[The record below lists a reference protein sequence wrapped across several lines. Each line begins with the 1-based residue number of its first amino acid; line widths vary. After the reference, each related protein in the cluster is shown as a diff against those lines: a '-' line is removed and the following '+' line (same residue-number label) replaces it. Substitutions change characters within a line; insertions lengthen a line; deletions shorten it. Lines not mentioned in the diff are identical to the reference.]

1 MVLGSQRYL
10 RGSRSAARCGNRS
23 HEMAIARI
31 LVPID
36 YSEPSRAALEYAG
49 QLAQRLG
56 ASLDVVHVWD
66 RPNFVPDN
74 VMVGDPPRPLATLV
88 AQNAQ
93 REMDEFIAR
102 ATLPQGLAI
111 GCHLIS
117 GEPASAC
124 LERIKSGGYEL
135 VVVGTHGRSGV
146 RHLLLGSIAE
156 RLVRLSSVPV
166 LTVPM
171 HTA

>member
-1 MVLGSQRYL
+1 
-10 RGSRSAARCGNRS
+10 
-23 HEMAIARI
+23 MAISRI

-36 YSEPSRAALEYAG
+36 YSEPSRAALDYAG
-49 QLAQRLG
+49 RLARGLG

-66 RPNFVPDN
+66 KPNFVPED
-74 VMVGDPPRPLATLV
+74 VMVGDPPRPLAALV

-93 REMDEFIAR
+93 QEMDEFIAR
-102 ATLPQGLAI
+102 AGLPEGVECS
-111 GCHLIS
+111 CHLIS

-124 LERIKSGGYEL
+124 LERIAAGAYDL

-156 RLVRLSSVPV
+156 RLVRLSDVPI
-166 LTVPM
+166 LTVPS
-171 HTA
+171 A

>member
-1 MVLGSQRYL
+1 
-10 RGSRSAARCGNRS
+10 
-23 HEMAIARI
+23 MAISRI

-36 YSEPSRAALEYAG
+36 YSEHSRAALEYAG
-49 QLAQRLG
+49 RLALGLG

-66 RPNFVPDN
+66 KPNFVPDH
-74 VMVGDPPRPLATLV
+74 VLVGDPPRPLAVLV

-102 ATLPQGLAI
+102 VALPEGVPYS
-111 GCHLIS
+111 CHLIS

-124 LERIKSGGYEL
+124 LDRIAAGGYDL

-156 RLVRLSSVPV
+156 RLVRLSEVPI
-166 LTVPM
+166 LTVPS
-171 HTA
+171 